1 VSRRTHR
8 GVTSE
13 ITAWYGIT
21 ANYSVVVAYD
31 DEHGVRIAATKN
43 WITTLAEA
51 EAIVAK
57 YRARWERVPEEE
69 RTAARNAAI
78 LHDAN
83 HDCREAQR

>member
-1 VSRRTHR
+1 MSRRTHR

-13 ITAWYGIT
+13 IIPWYGLTTNYSLHVSYKDEGGVTIT
-21 ANYSVVVAYD
+21 ASK
-31 DEHGVRIAATKN
+31 H
-43 WITTLAEA
+43 WITTRAEA

-78 LHDAN
+78 AWDAN
-83 HDCREAQR
+83 HDCREQR

>member
-1 VSRRTHR
+1 MSRRTHR

-13 ITAWYGIT
+13 VIPWYGLET
-21 ANYSVVVAYD
+21 NYSVHVSYKD
-31 DEHGVRIAATKN
+31 NDGVKISAEKH
-43 WITTLAEA
+43 WIPTLAEA
-51 EAIVAK
+51 EALVAK

-83 HDCREAQR
+83 HDCREGR